1 MTHIMTQFQ
10 NLGARGAQKWPFSK
24 TIFLATDHLLPARA
38 GANNLVVGEM
48 IMATHPPCL
57 HLVMN
62 KSVSSQDEFV
72 NQTYAL

>member
-38 GANNLVVGEM
+38 GANNLIAGEM
-48 IMATHPPCL
+48 ILATHPRL
-57 HLVMN
+57 LLA
-62 KSVSSQDEFV
+62 K
-72 NQTYAL
+72 AK